1 MFSIS
6 WFFIFAL
13 QHISSGL
20 VTLLISSAPV
30 FTVIWI
36 KLLLKNEE
44 ISKTRYLAIL
54 VGFTGIAYLF
64 LRQETGL
71 LDEGNILLGGTL
83 AFFGVQCISLA
94 TVLNR
99 KYAPKYKVATWLSYQ
114 YPLMIVASL
123 IAYISVSYTHLTL
136 PTISSV

>member
-1 MFSIS
+1 MV
-6 WFFIFAL
+6 FIFAL
-13 QHISSGL
+13 QYISSGL

-36 KLLLKNEE
+36 KLLLKDEE

-54 VGFTGIAYLF
+54 VGFAGIAYLF

-71 LDEGNILLGGTL
+71 LDEGSILLEERWV
-83 AFFGVQCISLA
+83 FGVQCISLA

-123 IAYISVSYTHLTL
+123 IAYIFFDIEAETL
-136 PTISSV
+136 NYLKL